1 MRIGLIIYGSLDS
14 LTGGYIYDRMLVKHL
29 SGHKDDVEIIS
40 LPEKSFMHHLWDN
53 LSSQLLHHLED
64 LDCELLLQDE
74 LNHPS
79 LFRLNRRLREKVSY
93 PIVSIVHHLR
103 CCEENSPLINPFY
116 RLVERQYLSSLTG
129 FVCNSQATLR
139 SVTDLLSTDVS
150 AFSEPQNIPCIAA
163 NPGGDRLHPQ
173 ISRREIRG
181 RVLQEGAMRLLFVG
195 NIIPRK
201 GLHVLL
207 KSLNGLNGSVAGQFI
222 LDVVGDTEIDP
233 SYFGSICRQIKRDGL
248 TDCVRFKG
256 ILSDSE
262 LAGCMKASHLL
273 VMPSFYEGFGI
284 VYLEGMGFGLPA
296 IGTNCGGTKEIIRHG
311 IDGFLVSPG
320 DYAALREH
328 LTRLAKD
335 RELLS
340 EMSLAA
346 LDHYHSQPT
355 WENSMENIR
364 TFLQGL
370 IEG

>member
-1 MRIGLIIYGSLDS
+1 MRIGLMIYGSLDR
-14 LTGGYIYDRMLVKHL
+14 LTGGYIYDRMLVKYL
-29 SGHKDDVEIIS
+29 RGHKDYVEIIS

-53 LSSQLLHHLED
+53 LSSQLLHYLED

-79 LFRLNRRLREKVSY
+79 LFMLNRRLREKVSY

-103 CCEENSPLINPFY
+103 CCEENSPLINPVY

-139 SVTDLLSTDVS
+139 SVTDLLSTDAS
-150 AFSEPQNIPCIAA
+150 LCSKPQNIPCIVA
-163 NPGGDRLHPQ
+163 NPGGDRFHPQ
-173 ISRREIRG
+173 ISRMEIRK

-207 KSLNGLNGSVAGQFI
+207 KSLNGSEADQFI
-222 LDVVGDTEIDP
+222 INVVGDTEMDP
-233 SYFGSICRQIKRDGL
+233 CYFESVCRQIKRDGL
-248 TDCVRFKG
+248 TDFVRFKG

-311 IDGFLVSPG
+311 MDGFLVSPG
-320 DYAALREH
+320 DHASLAAY

-335 RELLS
+335 RELLL

-370 IEG
+370 IER

>member
-1 MRIGLIIYGSLDS
+1 
-14 LTGGYIYDRMLVKHL
+14 MLVEYLKKQ
-29 SGHKDDVEIIS
+29 KDDVEIIS

-53 LSSQLLHHLED
+53 LSSQLLHRLED

-79 LFRLNRRLREKVSY
+79 LFILNRRLRQKVSY

-103 CCEENSPLINPFY
+103 CCEENSPLINPVY

-139 SVTDLLSTDVS
+139 SVTDLLSKDASVCS
-150 AFSEPQNIPCIAA
+150 KPQNIPYIVA
-163 NPGGDRLHPQ
+163 NPGGDRFHPQ
-173 ISRREIRG
+173 ISRMEIRK

-207 KSLNGLNGSVAGQFI
+207 KSLKGSEADQFI
-222 LDVVGDTEIDP
+222 INVVGDTEMDP
-233 SYFGSICRQIKRDGL
+233 SYFESVCRQIKRDGL
-248 TDCVRFKG
+248 TDFVRFKG
-256 ILSDSE
+256 TLRDSE

-296 IGTNCGGTKEIIRHG
+296 IGTNCGGTKEIIRQG
-311 IDGFLVSPG
+311 MDGFLVSPG

-335 RELLS
+335 RQLLS

-370 IEG
+370 IER